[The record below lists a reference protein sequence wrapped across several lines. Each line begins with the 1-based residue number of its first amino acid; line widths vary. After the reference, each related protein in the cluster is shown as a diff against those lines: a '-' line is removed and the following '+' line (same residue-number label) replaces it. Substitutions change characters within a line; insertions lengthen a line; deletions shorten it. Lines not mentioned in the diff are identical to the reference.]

1 MNMFT
6 QTPGEKIKLARL
18 RLGLTQQQL
27 ADLLND
33 KLTGEEIVE
42 RSLISR
48 WEQDKNFPRNSRKVA
63 LQEVLNIHLGSPPS
77 RRDTFS
83 SYMTSRDEIEHSL
96 MLGLQKCHELW
107 MTNKVIERSVW
118 YEMVRVQRLLQRLKN
133 DKTCYF
139 REIYYIRNLDDLVL
153 VKKMIG
159 VKKLINYE
167 ARIRVA
173 PGHAFPV
180 LLAPKSRYGVI
191 LSGFFDDITS
201 VGLELSGQVAGF
213 NEHYFRLIWNKATS
227 IYENGKFLRVNYD
240 MVFGILQGL
249 GGSVK
254 NEFTDKL

>member
-1 MNMFT
+1 MTMFI

-18 RLGLTQQQL
+18 RLGITQQQL
-27 ADLLND
+27 ADILNEQ
-33 KLTGEEIVE
+33 LTGDEVIE

-48 WEQDKNFPRNSRKVA
+48 WEQDKNFPRNSRKIA
-63 LQEVLNIHLGSPPS
+63 LEDVLEISLGSPPS

-83 SYMTSRDEIEHSL
+83 SYMTSRDEIEHSI
-96 MLGLQKCHELW
+96 MLGLQSCHEIW
-107 MTNKVIERSVW
+107 MTNKAVERSIW
-118 YEMVRVQRLLQRLKN
+118 YEMTRVHRLLQRMKN

-139 REIYYIRNLDDLVL
+139 REIYYIRNLEDLKQ
-153 VKKMIG
+153 VKRM
-159 VKKLINYE
+159 LASHPLNYE

-180 LLAPKSRYGVI
+180 LLAPKSRYGMI

-213 NEHYFRLIWNKATS
+213 NEHYLRLIWNKATP
-227 IYENGKFLRVNYD
+227 IYENGKFLKANYE
-240 MVFGILQGL
+240 MAFGILQEL

-254 NEFTDKL
+254 NEFENKL